1 MEPTKLEDHIKKTL
15 KDTEIKPSE
24 AAWHKIKGQIS
35 QDTKPTKTGYFRFG
49 IAAGFIGI
57 LLLSAFYFTADNAE
71 LNQEMQIAPQSSTS
85 VADIEKKQFIK
96 APLTEEESSMLE
108 VEDSFEADNEESSK
122 VAKKESKKKIE
133 IAEDASLA
141 NADGNQSE
149 VPEDPNALID
159 IKIGEVMAIVTAH
172 EENNEDLTDLEVASL
187 LRKAQEEILT
197 EKLINSDNSVNPEAL
212 LSQVEEE
219 LDQSFRDKILQK
231 LKSGYNKVRTAVAD
245 RNN

>member
-1 MEPTKLEDHIKKTL
+1 M
-15 KDTEIKPSE
+15 
-24 AAWHKIKGQIS
+24 
-35 QDTKPTKTGYFRFG
+35 
-49 IAAGFIGI
+49 
-57 LLLSAFYFTADNAE
+57 
-71 LNQEMQIAPQSSTS
+71 
-85 VADIEKKQFIK
+85 
-96 APLTEEESSMLE
+96 
-108 VEDSFEADNEESSK
+108 
-122 VAKKESKKKIE
+122 
-133 IAEDASLA
+133 A